1 MTAQVILKKENYC
14 QIKLDSGERIL
25 VSISNSDVKVFKLGF
40 GGLLP
45 TKTLLSMSGIKAA
58 IFLEE
63 NGLELKDG
71 ILEAFIKLCLS
82 NNSIDDLS
90 TRFAR

>member
-1 MTAQVILKKENYC
+1 MSAQVILKKENYC

-25 VSISNSDVKVFKLGF
+25 VSLSSSDVKVFKLGF

-45 TKTLLSMSGIKAA
+45 TKTLLSMSSIKAA

-63 NGLELKDG
+63 NGQELKYG
-71 ILEAFIKLCLS
+71 ILEAFIKLCLTS
-82 NNSIDDLS
+82 NSINDLL

>member
-25 VSISNSDVKVFKLGF
+25 ISLSNSDIKVFKLGL

-45 TKTLLSMSGIKAA
+45 TKTLLSMNSIKAA

-63 NGLELKDG
+63 NGLELKNG
-71 ILEAFIKLCLS
+71 MFEALINLCLTS
-82 NNSIDDLS
+82 SSIDDLAK
-90 TRFAR
+90 RFAR